1 MQFINY
7 QQLLNTDTIYEIQN
21 IDEKAYVMTIN
32 KSHAVFAFIKNE
44 FKIMK
49 RSVSQK
55 KWITFK
61 LNYLTDWTMKLWCT
75 AKLSLNSLSDNL

>member
-55 KWITFK
+55 K
-61 LNYLTDWTMKLWCT
+61 
-75 AKLSLNSLSDNL
+75 

>member
-7 QQLLNTDTIYEIQN
+7 QQSLNIDTIYEIQN

-32 KSHAVFAFIKNE
+32 ESHAVFAFIKNE
-44 FKIMK
+44 FEIMK

-55 KWITFK
+55 K
-61 LNYLTDWTMKLWCT
+61 
-75 AKLSLNSLSDNL
+75 